1 MTFQQA
7 RQKAGLT
14 QKQAATA
21 LGINQATVC
30 LWESGKTAPRAALL
44 PRIAALYRC
53 TVDDLLKKE

>member
-14 QKQAATA
+14 QQQAATA

-30 LWESGKTAPRAALL
+30 LWENGKTAPRAALL
-44 PRIAALYRC
+44 PRIAALYHC